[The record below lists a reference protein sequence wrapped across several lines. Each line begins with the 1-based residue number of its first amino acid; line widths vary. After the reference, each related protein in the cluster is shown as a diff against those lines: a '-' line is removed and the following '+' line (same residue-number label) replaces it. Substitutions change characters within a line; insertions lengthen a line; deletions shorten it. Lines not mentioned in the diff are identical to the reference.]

1 MANKS
6 KKKNGITLGILVVI
20 LLLVILCYI
29 LLINR
34 NQSKEE
40 EQEDTSIV
48 LNNYEIEDVAEL
60 SIEQDN
66 NTLHFIAEE
75 EGFVMAGEEDFPL
88 NQSQVEL
95 MVNTIAKLSAEGIVT
110 QEPED
115 LEQYGLSKPQVT
127 AKLKLKD
134 GTSVTLWI
142 GDTIPSNSSRYA
154 KLDGSDTVYKI
165 SSSVRSYLEKTKKD
179 LIQADELPTV
189 SGTIQTI
196 KIEDV
201 NSTIRLF
208 YEENNEL
215 DRSGSNVNPWVIE
228 GVNGR
233 MSADTSAVTELL
245 DRYNSFSTIECVDYR
260 KENFEQYGLLNPI
273 KALRIFYLEETSQE
287 ETIQEETIPKEI
299 TLYFGSQ
306 DENGNYYVRTEDS
319 VFTYLMSEET
329 VNSLLFPDLESLI
342 DKYAVRVNI
351 NTVEKISISYGKA
364 THTAEIK
371 RIKSTEI
378 TAEDETTQIE
388 DNFILDGKEVG
399 NDSEFRTYY
408 QKLISLQGKEILEE
422 SVSLTEEPV
431 LSIQI
436 ERNTDN
442 FSTLKAEFF
451 PYDSSYY
458 IMQLEGTPKFLIDMR
473 DVQTF
478 IEETDK
484 IFSR

>member
-1 MANKS
+1 MASKR
-6 KKKNGITLGILVVI
+6 KKKNGVTLGILAVI

-34 NQSKEE
+34 NKSKEE

-48 LNNYEIEDVAEL
+48 LNDYETEEVEEFL
-60 SIEQDN
+60 IEQDN
-66 NTLHFIAEE
+66 NTLHFIAAE
-75 EGFVMAGEEDFPL
+75 EGFVIAGEEDFPL
-88 NQSQVEL
+88 NESQVEL
-95 MVNTIAKLSAEGIVT
+95 MVNAIAKLSAEGIVT

-115 LEQYGLSKPQVT
+115 LEQYGLSKPQLT
-127 AKLKLKD
+127 AELKLKD
-134 GTSVTLWI
+134 GTSITLWI
-142 GDTIPSNSSRYA
+142 GDTLPSNSSRYA
-154 KLDGSDTVYKI
+154 KLDGSNAVYKI

-179 LIQADELPTV
+179 LIQADELPTI

-196 KIEDV
+196 KIEDIKG
-201 NSTIRLF
+201 TIRLF

-228 GVNGR
+228 GSNGK

-245 DRYNSFSTIECVDYR
+245 DRYKSFSTIECVDYR
-260 KENFEQYGLLNPI
+260 KENFEQYGLLNPV

-287 ETIQEETIPKEI
+287 ETIEEESVQKEI

-329 VNSLLFPDLESLI
+329 VNSLLSPDLESLI
-342 DKYAVRVNI
+342 DKYAIRVNI
-351 NTVEKISISYGKA
+351 NIVEKISITYGKV
-364 THTAEIK
+364 THTTEIK
-371 RIKSTEI
+371 RTEI
-378 TAEDETTQIE
+378 KTEDETTQTE
-388 DNFILDGKEVG
+388 DNFILDGKEFG
-399 NDSEFRTYY
+399 DDSEFRTYY

-422 SVSLTEEPV
+422 AVNLTEEPV

-442 FSTLKAEFF
+442 FSILKAEFF

-458 IMQLEGTPKFLIDMR
+458 IMQLEGTTKFLIDMR

-478 IEETDK
+478 IDETNK
-484 IFSR
+484 VFSR